1 MFLLYIKLKKR
12 NYPYTLKTSARHQKQ
27 LCYLLGKK
35 HFIPE
40 TVVLPSR
47 KEIYFTGN
55 SWIAFP
61 ETIIIYRKHIY
72 IANNT
77 LLFTFAN
84 NNYENHL
91 IMENSQQ
98 LYKHE
103 QFSDNENAKT
113 ISTIRSITFHY
124 LLIYWWEKSIKTMFL
139 INKSAITWYPPPKKI
154 NNKK

>member
-1 MFLLYIKLKKR
+1 ML
-12 NYPYTLKTSARHQKQ
+12 S
-27 LCYLLGKK
+27 
-35 HFIPE
+35 
-40 TVVLPSR
+40 SR
-47 KEIYFTGN
+47 KETFYTRN
-55 SWIAFP
+55 SCIAFP
-61 ETIIIYRKHIY
+61 ERDIFYRKQLNCLSGNNYNIPETYIYIY

-124 LLIYWWEKSIKTMFL
+124 LLIY
-139 INKSAITWYPPPKKI
+139 
-154 NNKK
+154 

>member
-12 NYPYTLKTSARHQKQ
+12 NYPYTSKTSARHQKQ

-35 HFIPE
+35 HFI
-40 TVVLPSR
+40 
-47 KEIYFTGN
+47 
-55 SWIAFP
+55 P

-113 ISTIRSITFHY
+113 ISTIRSINFHY
-124 LLIYWWEKSIKTMFL
+124 LLIY
-139 INKSAITWYPPPKKI
+139 
-154 NNKK
+154 